1 MTRTY
6 WDSSGDRGWTEGQGR
21 QSESPEGRRKH
32 EATDAAVPPRTAGR
46 GQEREAAAAGGSLDC
61 IGDFIEQERGRR
73 KVYPIVKKEVVPEG
87 KGLRRPPF
95 ILQLPLQHDRRI
107 RHGGGS
113 PVPPFP
119 DQFRDRNTN
128 GSNLLPEPIHFR
140 NQELVSLSPIAFH
153 RGPFQFLEG
162 VLQRALTITMAEPS
176 SRVQPKNQANWR
188 AVRRAAH
195 PCGAGLGSEVV
206 ASSYPIVPVTNSF
219 FGSGIL

>member
-1 MTRTY
+1 VTRTY

-107 RHGGGS
+107 RHRGGITGASLRGS
-113 PVPPFP
+113 VPRRARQWVQSSPGADPFSQP
-119 DQFRDRNTN
+119 RACLPLADR
-128 GSNLLPEPIHFR
+128 L
-140 NQELVSLSPIAFH
+140 
-153 RGPFQFLEG
+153 
-162 VLQRALTITMAEPS
+162 S
-176 SRVQPKNQANWR
+176 SR
-188 AVRRAAH
+188 
-195 PCGAGLGSEVV
+195 SF
-206 ASSYPIVPVTNSF
+206 PIS
-219 FGSGIL
+219 